1 MNAEY
6 SSTVQPRLVNDHHVK
21 NYKRFRFDFQCPCG
35 FYPFYM
41 AISWGLSTW
50 RIQKVAKP
58 ECGSRF
64 GTGGDENPV
73 NFLRFIDNG
82 VERVM
87 TKSEGITKVV
97 KLEGPSTY
105 HLWAIVY
112 LSRYI

>member
-1 MNAEY
+1 MI
-6 SSTVQPRLVNDHHVK
+6 HVGK
-21 NYKRFRFDFQCPCG
+21 
-35 FYPFYM
+35 
-41 AISWGLSTW
+41 
-50 RIQKVAKP
+50 
-58 ECGSRF
+58 
-64 GTGGDENPV
+64 
-73 NFLRFIDNG
+73 RFIDNG